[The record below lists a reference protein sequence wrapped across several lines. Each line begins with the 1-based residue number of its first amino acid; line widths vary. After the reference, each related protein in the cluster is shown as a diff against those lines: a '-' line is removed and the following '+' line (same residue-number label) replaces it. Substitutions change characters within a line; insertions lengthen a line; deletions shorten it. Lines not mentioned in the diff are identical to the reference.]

1 MLSRSLLL
9 THSSLNL
16 PIFKLVISLNNI
28 SKGSKN
34 SEYSIAFGGI
44 AKFNALYDSTF
55 KKLK

>member
-9 THSSLNL
+9 THSSLKL

-34 SEYSIAFGGI
+34 SEYSIGFVGI
-44 AKFNALYDSTF
+44 ATFKPLYDSTF